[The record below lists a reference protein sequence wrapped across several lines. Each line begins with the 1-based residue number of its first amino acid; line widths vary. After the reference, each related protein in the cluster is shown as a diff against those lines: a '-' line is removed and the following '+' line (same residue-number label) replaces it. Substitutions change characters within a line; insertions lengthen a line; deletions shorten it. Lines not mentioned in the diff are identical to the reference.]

1 MHEQISG
8 NQFSLF
14 WAVRYTRYI
23 HICCIIYL
31 YQLIFACTINCLATW
46 ESTNIYSTHKLS
58 TCLMNYTKKYWFF
71 SIEALIWPPCTL
83 HSTKQQNIKLGTKFI
98 KQISAMYFL
107 CVCLCKLFQLFI
119 ARPKLSFIYLFFDAF
134 SKLPT
139 FCFQIVLS
147 LHTHVWRYIYK
158 YVYISIKYVFFAFR
172 TQCCYLLFIVE
183 FLLFSCR
190 SFQCTK
196 CKYSI
201 STNELFIVTELKI
214 TKLICILFLA

>member
-1 MHEQISG
+1 MPQQISNIWEVG
-8 NQFSLF
+8 IVFALFQCFSHCLKKAF
-14 WAVRYTRYI
+14 QTAKKTCVKSSINISPFLAVYCLHEHTSYI
-23 HICCIIYL
+23 
-31 YQLIFACTINCLATW
+31 
-46 ESTNIYSTHKLS
+46 
-58 TCLMNYTKKYWFF
+58 KYWFF

-147 LHTHVWRYIYK
+147 LHTHVWRYTHK